1 MRRFGRRRRSN
12 RALHVLLITLMLCLL
27 VYIIFIL
34 RFIPIIKT
42 MAISN
47 AKNIATQTINNA
59 AGKVLKKEKL
69 SYDQIMMLERN
80 KSGQVTAVKAN
91 TLQID
96 VLKYEITNEALREM
110 SNMNTGSLGVPIGTV
125 IGGELFSGFGPHINV
140 KVEPLGNIQTEIDN
154 EFTSTGI
161 NQTRQQVIL
170 KVRAAITVIVSNY
183 TLVTDVQ
190 SNFVIADTVI
200 VGSVPN
206 SYTVIEEAADAG
218 TAEKVYTYGRGNSS
232 R

>member
-1 MRRFGRRRRSN
+1 
-12 RALHVLLITLMLCLL
+12 MLCLL